1 MEKQKLSEKESLE
14 VITSMISR
22 TKDRLHIGDGNILL
36 LWGYLTIAVTALIWS
51 LLVITHHPSVNW
63 LWFLI
68 WIIGGIVTPIITK
81 KKRRQK
87 GIKSYTDK
95 ISDGI
100 WSIVGFI
107 AIICTAI
114 CLFFMLFLAKDVW
127 SMMLTFALV
136 VIGMTEASQ
145 GLVIR
150 EKSLIVGGLIGTTIG
165 LITLACVIGQI
176 TLYANWYFP
185 LFITAFICMMIIPGH
200 IINHKAKSHE
210 RA

>member
-22 TKDRLHIGDGNILL
+22 TKDRLHIGDGNILM
-36 LWGYLTIAVTALIWS
+36 LWGYLTIGVASLIWA
-51 LLVITHHPSVNW
+51 LLLITQHPAVNW

-68 WIIGGIVTPIITK
+68 WIIGGIVTPFIAK
-81 KKRRQK
+81 KKRIQK
-87 GIKSYTDK
+87 GTKSYADK
-95 ISDGI
+95 ISDDV
-100 WSIVGFI
+100 WSMVGMI
-107 AIICTAI
+107 ALVCTIICLI
-114 CLFFMLFLAKDVW
+114 FMLFLAKDVW

-136 VIGMTEASQ
+136 IIGMAESVQ
-145 GLVIR
+145 GIVIK
-150 EKSLIVGGLIGTTIG
+150 EKSLIIGGKIGMTAG
-165 LITLACVIGQI
+165 FITLACVIADV

-200 IINHKAKSHE
+200 ILNHKAKHHE